1 MEGSIAMLAAGLPAR
16 GNQKHHD
23 DYTANTLNKLSPPF
37 MSSVLIVMLSTS
49 RWLELD
55 KRDLGSQESSGQER
69 SGSNKQAT
77 VDGKQYSKF
86 RDGARR
92 RRGFAEVNT

>member
-1 MEGSIAMLAAGLPAR
+1 MAPMEGSIARLAAGLPAR
-16 GNQKHHD
+16 GN

-77 VDGKQYSKF
+77 VDWKQYSKF

-92 RRGFAEVNT
+92 HRGSAEVNT